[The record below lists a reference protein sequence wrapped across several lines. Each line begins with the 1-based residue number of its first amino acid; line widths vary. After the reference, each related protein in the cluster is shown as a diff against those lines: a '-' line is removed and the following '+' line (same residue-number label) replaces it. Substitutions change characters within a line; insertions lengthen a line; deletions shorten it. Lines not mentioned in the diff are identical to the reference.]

1 MVTRLGAMELMASL
15 SREVGIMSKE
25 LVEVFMEL
33 ARLSSSGRETGEKL
47 QRDGREVGAG
57 QGIMVTV
64 EEEMFALTVATLP
77 EKCYSPHFSAL
88 GQMGGGGDNCVN
100 GVK

>member
-1 MVTRLGAMELMASL
+1 MMVTRLGAMELMASL

-64 EEEMFALTVATLP
+64 AEEMFALTVATLSTKNARKVLQSSF
-77 EKCYSPHFSAL
+77 EST
-88 GQMGGGGDNCVN
+88 GTDGRGG
-100 GVK
+100 

>member
-64 EEEMFALTVATLP
+64 DEMFALTVATLSTKNARKVLQSSF
-77 EKCYSPHFSAL
+77 EST
-88 GQMGGGGDNCVN
+88 GTDGRGG
-100 GVK
+100 